1 MKTKLTLRVEEDLIE
16 RAKAWARSRDITLSD
31 AVAQFF
37 QTLRYEDVEPKLS
50 PWTRR
55 LVGAARRP
63 GDTSPPPTDEEIMND
78 YVDYLEKKYR

>member
-1 MKTKLTLRVEEDLIE
+1 MKTKLTLRVEEELIE
-16 RAKAWARSRDITLSD
+16 RAKDWAKSRDMTLSD

-37 QTLRYEDVEPKLS
+37 QTLAVQDVEPKLS

-63 GDTSPPPTDEEIMND
+63 GDTNPPPTDEQIKKD
-78 YVDYLEKKYR
+78 YIDYLEKKYR